1 MTAISATNART
12 HLYQLIDQVNNNA
25 EPLTITGKRGNAVLI
40 SEEDWKAIQETLHLS
55 SIPGMVQSILTAK
68 NEPLSEGSS
77 DLHW

>member
-1 MTAISATNART
+1 MTAISATNARA

-55 SIPGMVQSILTAK
+55 SIPGMVQSILSAK